1 MTVEHHSNDASD
13 IRPGDWI
20 DRRVPGALRPYFRL
34 ARLDR
39 PIGTWLLLIPC
50 WWGLALATVSV
61 LGPNPVVS
69 AWYALLFAIGSL
81 VMRAAGCAWNDILDR
96 DFDGRVARTAMR
108 PIPSGVIS
116 VRQALVFMGLMSL
129 IALVVLLAFNR
140 FTILLAISSLVLV
153 ALYPLMKRI
162 TYWPQAFLG
171 ITFNWGVLVGWAA
184 VTGGLAAPALW
195 LYAAAICWTIGYDTI
210 YAHQDKDDDAL
221 IGLKSTALRF
231 GDGTR
236 PMLFL
241 FYGLT
246 IALIAVSFRSANLN
260 WPGYVFLSAAALHL
274 GYQAATVK
282 FDDPHNCLAIF
293 KSNTRTG
300 LYVIAAIV
308 AGGIRLG

>member
-1 MTVEHHSNDASD
+1 MTVQHHSDDASD

-20 DRRVPGALRPYFRL
+20 DRRVPEALRPYFRL

-50 WWGLALATVSV
+50 WWGLALATMSI
-61 LGPNPVVS
+61 LGPDPVVS
-69 AWYALLFAIGSL
+69 AWYALLFAVGSL
-81 VMRAAGCAWNDILDR
+81 VMRAAGCTWNDILDR

-108 PIPSGVIS
+108 PIPSGAIS

-129 IALVVLLAFNR
+129 IGLAVLLAFNR

-171 ITFNWGVLVGWAA
+171 ITFNWGILVGWTA
-184 VTGGLAAPALW
+184 VTGGLAAPAFW

-210 YAHQDKDDDAL
+210 YAHQDKEDDAL
-221 IGLKSTALRF
+221 IGLKSTALKF
-231 GDGTR
+231 GDRTR
-236 PMLFL
+236 PVLFL

-246 IALIAVSFRSANLN
+246 IALIAVSFWSANLN
-260 WPGYVFLSAAALHL
+260 WLGYVFLAAAALRL
-274 GYQAATVK
+274 GHQAATVN
-282 FDDPHNCLAIF
+282 FEDPQACLTTF
-293 KSNTRTG
+293 KSNTRAG
-300 LYVIAAIV
+300 LSVLAAII
-308 AGGIRLG
+308 AGGIPLG